1 MYTMP
6 AAPLVIGAGEIG
18 LFLLANVIIAWI
30 CVPPLIREIRGGMF
44 SSKKI

>member
-1 MYTMP
+1 MQMVA
-6 AAPLVIGAGEIG
+6 AAPLVVGAGEIG
-18 LFLLANVIIAWI
+18 LFLLANVIIGWI